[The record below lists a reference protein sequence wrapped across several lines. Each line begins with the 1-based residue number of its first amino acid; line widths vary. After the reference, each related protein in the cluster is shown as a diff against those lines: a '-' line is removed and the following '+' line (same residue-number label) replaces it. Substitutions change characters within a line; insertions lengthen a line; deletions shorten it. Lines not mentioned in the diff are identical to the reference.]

1 MALAAVIACGAVAGL
16 VIVAGKLS
24 SKKHAVI
31 TGMPSQRALDAPTAP
46 APSPAAEQPPQSTL
60 PGAGTE
66 PVEGENAPAP
76 VLSPSPPSEKK
87 IASTPKG
94 SKIGQREL
102 QFLRGAM
109 EQGRLQLYLG
119 ELARTKADTEEVK
132 ALGNVLASTQLE
144 ENKKVA
150 RLATL
155 KRVSLRN
162 SEPAGKKAVDARLR
176 KLSGPKYDKTLLE
189 EIIKVNQQIVAV
201 YEAAAATKDNDIKA
215 FVNEGLPLAKEKL
228 LFANRMSGN
237 ARRSDKTP
245 GFRAQGSL
253 PPAQ

>member
-1 MALAAVIACGAVAGL
+1 MALAAVIACGAVAVL

-24 SKKHAVI
+24 SKKHAL
-31 TGMPSQRALDAPTAP
+31 TSDTASQRAVDAPASTP
-46 APSPAAEQPPQSTL
+46 DPAAEQPSHSPL
-60 PGAGTE
+60 PGARTE
-66 PVEGENAPAP
+66 PVEAENTPAP
-76 VLSPSPPSEKK
+76 PLPPPTDKK
-87 IASTPKG
+87 MASTPKG

-102 QFLRGAM
+102 QFLRGVM

-201 YEAAAATKDNDIKA
+201 YEAAAATRDNDIKA